1 MIIFQIGEN
10 PFYKAWLFNANYI
23 KWSVKTVGNSG
34 INPPAVN
41 RWKEQKMETNI
52 LMGGMEEL
60 GVIKGK
66 VIELNEC
73 VEQKKTLEA
82 GETQLEK
89 KISNKEKEISD
100 EIVKVTRQRKTQVE
114 ATFDEQIN
122 SVNERLKKE
131 ESKKSKTKKVA
142 VTQRIDL
149 ETTDLRNVDN
159 ELNLDGKSIFKQEK
173 IPFLYNNR
181 LFFALYFPRG
191 FGDFVIILL
200 VLALVFF
207 AIPFGVYYLWF
218 AGMNVLYLALF
229 YVAVIVVF
237 GGIYLIIGKTKCKHK
252 ESLDKV
258 REMRRKIKNT
268 KRQKRIVMR
277 QIKRDKDESGYGL
290 EEFDSN
296 IESLQRSVSEFLEQK
311 KKALSD
317 FENATSKDIKDQIT
331 ARYEDELN
339 GLKAEYRTVYEQN
352 KENEDRLNKLSLNI
366 SAEYEGYLGKDIRSL
381 EKIAQMEEFLTSGRA
396 KTLSEAI
403 VLLSKK

>member
-1 MIIFQIGEN
+1 
-10 PFYKAWLFNANYI
+10 
-23 KWSVKTVGNSG
+23 
-34 INPPAVN
+34 
-41 RWKEQKMETNI
+41 METNI

-159 ELNLDGKSIFKQEK
+159 ELNFDGKSIFKQEK

-191 FGDFVIILL
+191 FGDFIIILL

-218 AGMNVLYLALF
+218 AHMNILFLALF
-229 YVAVIVVF
+229 YVAVIIVF

-317 FENATSKDIKDQIT
+317 FENTTSKDIKDQIT
-331 ARYEDELN
+331 ARYDDELN
-339 GLKAEYRTVYEQN
+339 GLKEEYRTVSEQN
-352 KENEDRLNKLSLNI
+352 KENQDRLNKISLNI
-366 SAEYEGYLGKDIRSL
+366 SSEYEGYLGKDIQSL
-381 EKIAQMEEFLTSGRA
+381 EKIAQMEEFLTTGRA